1 MYCAACS
8 CFKRRSKK
16 LRNSQVACDDTEH
29 SQHNQRQSHGDR
41 RFLYVGGM
49 MRIDMR
55 GTPKRD
61 EDQAEAV
68 KRRQQRRHEAEYGED
83 LTEGSGRPGRDEQ
96 IILAEEPGCQGESC
110 KCERT
115 H

>member
-1 MYCAACS
+1 MTSAACT

-16 LRNSQVACDDTEH
+16 LRNAQVPCDDTEQ
-29 SQHNQRQSHGDR
+29 SQDDQRQGHGFR
-41 RFLYVGGM
+41 RFVYVGGM

-61 EDQAEAV
+61 EDQTEAV
-68 KRRQQRRHEAEYGED
+68 KRRHQRRHEAEYGED

-96 IILAEEPGCQGESC
+96 IVLAEESGCQGKSG
-110 KCERT
+110 
-115 H
+115 